1 MDKDFDV
8 NFEEEFDE
16 SYSDDEEMR
25 QHQIKAREW
34 QKNRPIKGEPIVD
47 FVAMRKY
54 IKENNI
60 PPEEYEKGL
69 WKKFVIGYEE

>member
-1 MDKDFDV
+1 MDKDYDV

-34 QKNRPIKGEPIVD
+34 Q
-47 FVAMRKY
+47 RKRDLIPAIDIRAYATY
-54 IKENNI
+54 IEENNI
-60 PPEEYEKGL
+60 PFEETRDL
-69 WKKFVIGYEE
+69 WKKFIYQDR